1 MRSLRFAITAALTTL
16 LLTGAAAWAH
26 SGSEETVLQVEP
38 SSVTAGDTVV
48 LAGSGL
54 EPNVERTLVLAG
66 SEMTIQ
72 LGTAMTDTQG
82 MLQAQ
87 IVIPAHVPSGTY
99 ELQAI
104 GDETLSTPLAVTA
117 SATGA
122 AASPPPGQAAASVI
136 PRDRSPLELGFLLVL
151 VLASL
156 AVGGL
161 LVWRAEK
168 IGDAVVTDAVD

>member
-1 MRSLRFAITAALTTL
+1 M
-16 LLTGAAAWAH
+16 
-26 SGSEETVLQVEP
+26 
-38 SSVTAGDTVV
+38 
-48 LAGSGL
+48 LAG
-54 EPNVERTLVLAG
+54 A
-66 SEMTIQ
+66 EMTIQ
-72 LGTAMTDTQG
+72 LGTATTDAEG
-82 MLQAQ
+82 MLQAEV
-87 IVIPAHVPSGTY
+87 VIPAHVPSGAY

-122 AASPPPGQAAASVI
+122 GASPPPDQADQTVI